1 MERDRRALAIFH
13 CAVATGGASVAAD
26 IGGFVSFE
34 RIQVAPGVTRTDT
47 TQLVDA
53 GTVDTD
59 GFSELV
65 FSLGGEFKEGIPES
79 GTVGAIL
86 VPDRE
91 PFLQLLRTE
100 GKIVFPLEARV
111 NVRGLRDPIFVSEQ
125 QTARIAFPR
134 YRVFL
139 YNETRS
145 GASVWLFVYR
155 DRCR

>member
-1 MERDRRALAIFH
+1 MDRYHRALVILA
-13 CAVATGGASVAAD
+13 CAVAGAAIVVAD
-26 IGGFVSFE
+26 EGGFVPFE
-34 RIQVAPGVTRTDT
+34 RIQVAAGVARTDT

-53 GTVDTD
+53 GTIDTD

-65 FSLGGEFKEGIPES
+65 FSLGGEFKEGVPES

-91 PFLQLLRTE
+91 PFLHLLQKE
-100 GKIVFPLEARV
+100 GKVVFPLEARV
-111 NVRGLRDPIFVSEQ
+111 DIRGLRDPIFVSEQ
-125 QTARIAFPR
+125 RTARIAFPR

-145 GASVWLFVYR
+145 GASVWLFAYR